1 MRYIWIVVVLFFL
14 VCTPVLAE
22 IPPEVFTILPYSEY
36 GSAHPV
42 IGMAANEDRL
52 FLTRAGDERI
62 FAFDSDARRTVFAT
76 LPGAGGGGY
85 LALSSGMGGF
95 PNKYLFA
102 AIGSNIFQIHLK
114 SGKVHSFATL
124 PLMQGLVS
132 GITFDKIGTFENNLI
147 VTSTQGDVWRI
158 DYLTNAVLV
167 SRPSSPAFIENPDV
181 AATDTFSP
189 YGGFLFAGSPTLQR
203 VVAVEP
209 VTGTWSFVTGFVGAS
224 GIYMVPSTP
233 VGLGKTNAAFFLARW
248 LGNHD
253 IEISKFASTEFCGMP
268 GLAIVTIS
276 AWGAGPFVLHP
287 DFAIRDR
294 LVESDYAGNQAA
306 TFVFAVTGHA
316 RCGC

>member
-22 IPPEVFTILPYSEY
+22 IPPEVFTPLPYSEY

-102 AIGSNIFQIHLK
+102 AIGSNIFQKAIK
-114 SGKVHSFATL
+114 KRTCSMSFATL

-158 DYLTNAVLV
+158 DYLTNAILV
-167 SRPSSPAFIENPDV
+167 SRPSSPAFIENPDA

-189 YGGFLFAGSPTLQR
+189 YGGFLFAASPTFQR

-209 VTGTWSFVTGFVGAS
+209 VTQ
-224 GIYMVPSTP
+224 
-233 VGLGKTNAAFFLARW
+233 
-248 LGNHD
+248 
-253 IEISKFASTEFCGMP
+253 EP
-268 GLAIVTIS
+268 GLS
-276 AWGAGPFVLHP
+276 
-287 DFAIRDR
+287 
-294 LVESDYAGNQAA
+294 
-306 TFVFAVTGHA
+306 
-316 RCGC
+316 